1 MNAFATQWIADWNA
15 HDLDAIL
22 AHYTPDVEFHSPK
35 VARFTQG
42 AQTHFSGREALRP
55 YFARAFE
62 MRPNLRFDMMH
73 VVADANGLAIVYRN
87 EEGATAVELM
97 DLNAGDQVIKARV
110 LYDQ

>member
-35 VARFTQG
+35 VAHFTQG
-42 AQTHFSGREALRP
+42 AQTHFGDREALRP

-62 MRPNLRFDMMH
+62 IRPNLRFDIVN
-73 VVADANGLAIVYRN
+73 VVEDAAGLAIIYRT
-87 EEGATAVELM
+87 ERGATAVELM
-97 DLNAGDQVIKARV
+97 DLNANGQVTKARV